1 MANPIFDNTNMP
13 QNIGV
18 NMNGVKQLANMYKN
32 AQNPMAMLQSIAG
45 QNPQIAQVI
54 NMINGKNPEEIFY
67 ALCKKKGVNS
77 DDILIQFKW

>member
-1 MANPIFDNTNMP
+1 MANPIFDNTNMS
-13 QNIGV
+13 QNTGV

-32 AQNPMAMLQSIAG
+32 AQNPMTMLQSIAG

-67 ALCKKKGVNS
+67 ALCKKKGVNP
-77 DDILIQFKW
+77 DDILNQFK